1 MSNLIDALTTL
12 TVGVVSNAVQD
23 ISFNESAFDS
33 LVLPSNKKELIHGF
47 IATHQ
52 SNMTQFDDVIQG
64 KGRGII
70 LLLCGPPG
78 VGKTLTAESVAE
90 EMVSFG
96 NRSDHAVIL
105 MLTPVLR
112 AESTTLPDVR
122 RRSWLRF

>member
-1 MSNLIDALTTL
+1 MFNY
-12 TVGVVSNAVQD
+12 SNAVQD
-23 ISFNESAFDS
+23 IAFNESAFDS

-90 EMVSFG
+90 EMVSLLQL
-96 NRSDHAVIL
+96 A
-105 MLTPVLR
+105 
-112 AESTTLPDVR
+112 
-122 RRSWLRF
+122 